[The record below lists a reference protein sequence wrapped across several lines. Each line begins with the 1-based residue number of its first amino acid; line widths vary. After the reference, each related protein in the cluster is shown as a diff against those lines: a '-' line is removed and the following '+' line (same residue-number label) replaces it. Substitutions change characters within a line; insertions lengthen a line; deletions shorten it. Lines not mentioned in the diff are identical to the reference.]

1 MAGTVA
7 MGVKERRIREK
18 ESLREEILAA
28 ARDIFVHEGYD
39 GLSMRRVADKIEYSP
54 TAIYLHF
61 KDKSELVFSLCQESF
76 ARLNQQMQSLL
87 NDEADPMARLRKGL
101 RTYVDFGLR
110 NPWHYLVAFVV
121 PHDHSDPSE
130 YERYTSA
137 ESNGM
142 QAFAVL
148 QGSVEECVQRGLLKR
163 VDANVASRTLWAAV
177 HGITSL
183 LLVHEKFPWGD
194 KQKLI
199 DTVIDSMIDGL
210 KVKA

>member
-1 MAGTVA
+1 
-7 MGVKERRIREK
+7 MGVKERRLREK

-28 ARDIFVHEGYD
+28 ARDIFIHEGYD

-87 NDEADPMARLRKGL
+87 KEEADPMTRLRRGL

-121 PHDHSDPSE
+121 PHDHSDPGE
-130 YERYTSA
+130 YERYTSP

-148 QGSVEECVQRGLLKR
+148 QGSVEECARRGILKR
-163 VDANVASRTLWAAV
+163 VDADLASRTLWAAV

-194 KQKLI
+194 REKLI

-210 KVKA
+210 KVQA